1 MTSLT
6 DAAGAARVLFV
17 TPKGLY
23 LSTALAAHR
32 VRAAAEPTV
41 KHATML
47 SENGST
53 SKRPAKR
60 AAAAT
65 TPSPSQP
72 AAVKEVWGTLVLQMN
87 ADDTQTFELKE
98 DKAHIVGRASNVDI
112 RADLP
117 HVSAAHM
124 TIREAGV
131 SQSGGIVVRVMD
143 ISSNGTCLNDVPV
156 GRNMERELRD
166 GDVITFTK
174 LSSKSD
180 SATEY
185 PRLLFRAAPNAAPN
199 GRNAERSKR
208 SR

>member
-1 MTSLT
+1 
-6 DAAGAARVLFV
+6 
-17 TPKGLY
+17 
-23 LSTALAAHR
+23 
-32 VRAAAEPTV
+32 
-41 KHATML
+41 ML
-47 SENGST
+47 SENGT

-60 AAAAT
+60 SAAAT

-72 AAVKEVWGTLVLQMN
+72 AAVKEVWGTFVLQMN

-98 DKAHIVGRASNVDI
+98 DKAHVVGRASNVDI

-117 HVSAAHM
+117 HVSATHM
-124 TIREAGV
+124 AIREAGV

-208 SR
+208 SRQP